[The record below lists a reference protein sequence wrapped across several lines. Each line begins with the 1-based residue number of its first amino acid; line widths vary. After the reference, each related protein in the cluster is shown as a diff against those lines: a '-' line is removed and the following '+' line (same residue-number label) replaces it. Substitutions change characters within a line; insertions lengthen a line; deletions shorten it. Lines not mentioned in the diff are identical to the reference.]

1 MRAKRLNRLL
11 NSTGRPRLAKD
22 HVAKAVHGLLQEGH
36 EWMARWR
43 ECAEALAAAER
54 LKADFTNPEIFRM
67 LLRARQSAHDEAL
80 RMFTRCFHV
89 AFQLEHCDEHE
100 DCRQSPDLAKTC
112 LATRREQTKRE
123 I

>member
-22 HVAKAVHGLLQEGH
+22 HVARAVHGLLQEGH
-36 EWMARWR
+36 EWKARWR
-43 ECAEALAAAER
+43 ERVEALAAAER
-54 LKADFTNPEIFRM
+54 RAADFVPHNNYEEF
-67 LLRARQSAHDEAL
+67 LRTRRNAVDQAL
-80 RMFTRCFHV
+80 RMFTRCFDV

-112 LATRREQTKRE
+112 LATQREQTKGE